1 MTRVIVL
8 PIALVLSAAHCTSRP
23 PAPLDQKPE
32 PPPPPAKVVEVP
44 AGFAL
49 EHFGQAPDLRAL
61 IKVTDPELDKLW
73 TDGDLVLVRR
83 QSERCVFVR
92 RGHRVE
98 PLIPCPKAADPK
110 AAMQSLDL
118 VPTRFAQVL
127 VEGSLIVPKGKLEGS
142 VRVPSAWVQALLAPL
157 GLPEVE
163 LEAELEVSVYGSE
176 EGTGVALEFG
186 VNEELLERLGR
197 FDLSKRYGGFPD
209 YVSDVRAWGDGSSF
223 QWIVRL
229 DGGGAGVRLVGRRL
243 RLAVHTGEAWKAALD
258 NLLRATEASPGLIPL
273 LTIEGLS
280 LKSLPDAKLRPTAQ
294 EKALPTRPVLGQL
307 AARLKRWLA
316 EVKEEP

>member
-1 MTRVIVL
+1 MCDFVF
-8 PIALVLSAAHCTSRP
+8 
-23 PAPLDQKPE
+23 
-32 PPPPPAKVVEVP
+32 
-44 AGFAL
+44 FAVC
-49 EHFGQAPDLRAL
+49 R
-61 IKVTDPELDKLW
+61 K
-73 TDGDLVLVRR
+73 
-83 QSERCVFVR
+83 
-92 RGHRVE
+92 
-98 PLIPCPKAADPK
+98 
-110 AAMQSLDL
+110 
-118 VPTRFAQVL
+118 
-127 VEGSLIVPKGKLEGS
+127 
-142 VRVPSAWVQALLAPL
+142 
-157 GLPEVE
+157 
-163 LEAELEVSVYGSE
+163 
-176 EGTGVALEFG
+176 VALEFG

-307 AARLKRWLA
+307 EARLKRWLA